1 MLDAVRGPI
10 GLEVAPLDSRPARVW
25 TNGSWPRISL
35 LVSWHRLA
43 QIWKV
48 SPTARGQ
55 GLVIGSQ
62 ISKWA
67 RASIRS
73 SFASMSS
80 DSSPSR
86 ALTASTRSTRHS
98 WRGALGH
105 RRRRAYPPCRRASRG
120 SPPAPRSFPQ
130 CYALETSATA
140 PPYAL
145 AEVLALLCLHSPS
158 WSAPARSCHPMCPS
172 PRGHRARKRG
182 SLVAPDTTHTAFAAP
197 LSNATGKKRPVAMLQ
212 AASCANRG
220 GRDRSDY
227 LSRSLDT
234 LGRYLK
240 GTPMSPTTWL

>member
-48 SPTARGQ
+48 SPTSRGQ

-145 AEVLALLCLHSPS
+145 AEVLALLCLHSPFLV
-158 WSAPARSCHPMCPS
+158 RSRS
-172 PRGHRARKRG
+172 
-182 SLVAPDTTHTAFAAP
+182 VAPPHVPFTSGSPSAQARLSCRTGHDTHGFRRALVERDGKEETSSHVASRFLCQP
-197 LSNATGKKRPVAMLQ
+197 WRPGPVRLS
-212 AASCANRG
+212 
-220 GRDRSDY
+220 
-227 LSRSLDT
+227 
-234 LGRYLK
+234 LK
-240 GTPMSPTTWL
+240 VT